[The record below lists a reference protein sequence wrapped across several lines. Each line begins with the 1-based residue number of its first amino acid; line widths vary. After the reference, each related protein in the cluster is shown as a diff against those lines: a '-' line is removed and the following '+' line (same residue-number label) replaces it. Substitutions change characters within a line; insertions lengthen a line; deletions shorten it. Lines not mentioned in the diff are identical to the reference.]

1 MLGNRYQAEAAIKE
15 KLGADTIVNHKVA
28 IFFTVVSEVDGKMG
42 KRECCNRY
50 IFFNCGYCGC
60 APCKDTTATAENAAE
75 VAGGA
80 PGTAV
85 MERSAR
91 PRRAARGIATRGGEP
106 GNHEAARRTARKS
119 WPSGGGTSRPLRARV
134 RRARAPYVN
143 CRDWFQNSPVL

>member
-1 MLGNRYQAEAAIKE
+1 MPKEITCYTWCAAPPARRRARHAQLHPFSDAAHAARARRPTGGWVLGNRFQAEAAIKE

-85 MERSAR
+85 MER
-91 PRRAARGIATRGGEP
+91 
-106 GNHEAARRTARKS
+106 
-119 WPSGGGTSRPLRARV
+119 
-134 RRARAPYVN
+134 
-143 CRDWFQNSPVL
+143 